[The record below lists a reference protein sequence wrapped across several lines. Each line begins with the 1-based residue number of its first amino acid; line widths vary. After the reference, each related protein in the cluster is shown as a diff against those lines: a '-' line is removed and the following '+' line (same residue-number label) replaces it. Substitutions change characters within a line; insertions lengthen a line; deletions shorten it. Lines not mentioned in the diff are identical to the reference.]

1 MSNETNKQYNLDIYD
16 PFETIGFYDMPV
28 IRKTEHTPK
37 SLLGFNYAKSSKK
50 YESGIHFFLDDYQFE
65 RLWRSPQTYINMLSE
80 FDCVLTPDFSL
91 YTDMPKAM
99 MIWNTYRSRLLG
111 NFWQQEGLT
120 VVPTVSW
127 ADEDS
132 FDFCFDGLP
141 LNSILAISTVGVKQT
156 EKATQIWIK
165 GFEEMIENCH
175 PKKLI
180 VYGPKLDYDMTG
192 GIDIIYFPN
201 EQTERLHKLEV
212 KSNGRKR
219 VKNNREIK

>member
-1 MSNETNKQYNLDIYD
+1 MSNETNEQYNLDIYD

-28 IRKTEHTPK
+28 IQKTEHMPK

-65 RLWRSPQTYINMLSE
+65 RLWRSPQTYINMLSK

-141 LNSILAISTVGVKQT
+141 LNSILAISTVGIKQT
-156 EKATQIWIK
+156 EKATQI
-165 GFEEMIENCH
+165 
-175 PKKLI
+175 
-180 VYGPKLDYDMTG
+180 
-192 GIDIIYFPN
+192 
-201 EQTERLHKLEV
+201 
-212 KSNGRKR
+212 
-219 VKNNREIK
+219 